1 MFEIVSVIC
10 FLAVGTFQQTL
21 CFNANIPHEFKTM
34 PECMEYVKMTI
45 NKLDTEFKRRNV
57 TMAFKCELVVP
68 IEKQKLF
75 FPKNKRKW
83 DV

>member
-1 MFEIVSVIC
+1 
-10 FLAVGTFQQTL
+10 
-21 CFNANIPHEFKTM
+21 
-34 PECMEYVKMTI
+34 MEYVKMTI